1 MRIAGSVDVSVAI
14 RITGAWKWRGAKEYP
29 KPMKAQKNI
38 EFAKFQ
44 GALRT
49 VLSVSHE
56 ELQRRLEQEKTAK
69 AGALKRGPRPQKA
82 KP

>member
-1 MRIAGSVDVSVAI
+1 
-14 RITGAWKWRGAKEYP
+14 
-29 KPMKAQKNI
+29 MKAQKNT
-38 EFAKFQ
+38 EFDKFQ

-56 ELQRRLEQEKTAK
+56 ELRRRLEQEKMAK
-69 AGALKRGPRPQKA
+69 EGMPKRGPKPQRA